1 MLCNKVWVGLCCRE
15 LNSMD
20 ADLYEAG
27 KQLLLTRRNGLR
39 TAGQLQHLLQLKQN
53 VSKPHQRQLPQNTSD
68 SQGEPNTFGQ

>member
-1 MLCNKVWVGLCCRE
+1 
-15 LNSMD
+15 MD

-53 VSKPHQRQLPQNTSD
+53 VSKPHQRQLPQNTPD
-68 SQGEPNTFGQ
+68 SQGEP